1 MLQKAVNDA
10 LNVSESDVIAA
21 KGSKGP
27 VCPGQEPSTPT
38 TNRSVIPSV
47 PATLVGEIAACLS
60 KQLTTLL
67 VSVFHTVRAKITIF
81 FYRVRSDKW
90 KKIEIGCVKKCTI
103 CARSYTQRTGY
114 TVQCHSKSR
123 EYLTRA
129 PM

>member
-67 VSVFHTVRAKITIF
+67 VRQIVSYKNDEFDYFIFFFPAKITNFIF
-81 FYRVRSDKW
+81 TEWDQTSGRR
-90 KKIEIGCVKKCTI
+90 
-103 CARSYTQRTGY
+103 
-114 TVQCHSKSR
+114 
-123 EYLTRA
+123 
-129 PM
+129 